1 MVTEFN
7 YIRLEEILSRVLRH
21 PLMQD
26 MTYEAGVQYTV
37 DFLQTVGIP
46 QTFIEKHACINIKN
60 YRALMPCDL
69 IQIIQVKDNKS
80 NKYLKSMSSSIYD
93 KDNNNLTYKTQGNVL
108 YTSFKEG
115 NVEIYYKAI
124 PIDENGVP
132 LIPDN
137 PVFLKALE
145 LYIKKEWFTIL
156 FDVGKINQNI
166 LQNTQQE
173 YAFKVAQCNNM
184 FIIPSVSEMQTITN
198 MFNQLLPNTRQFE
211 KGFKNLGVREELKK
225 SYGN

>member
-1 MVTEFN
+1 MVSEFEF
-7 YIRLEEILSRVLRH
+7 IRLEEVLSRVLKH

-26 MTYEAGVQYTV
+26 MDYETGIQYTV
-37 DFLQTVGIP
+37 DFIRTLGIP
-46 QTFIEKHACINIKN
+46 KTYIEKKKCLTIDCYCAVLPSDLVSIN
-60 YRALMPCDL
+60 
-69 IQIIQVKDNKS
+69 QVKKGDN
-80 NKYLKSMSSSIYD
+80 YLISMTSSTWD
-93 KDNNNLTYKTQGNVL
+93 KNNNLSYKTQGNVI

-115 NVEIYYKAI
+115 DIEVFYKAI
-124 PIDENGVP
+124 PIDENSVP
-132 LIPDN
+132 LIPDH

-156 FDVGKINQNI
+156 FDLGKINQQV

-198 MFNQLLPNTRQFE
+198 MFNQMLPNNKQFYN
-211 KGFKNLGVREELKK
+211 GFKNLGSKEELKK

>member
-7 YIRLEEILSRVLRH
+7 YIRLEEVLARILRH
-21 PLMQD
+21 PLMQSMD
-26 MTYEAGVQYTV
+26 YETGIQYTV
-37 DFLQTVGIP
+37 DFLQTVGFP
-46 QTFIEKHACINIKN
+46 QTFIEKHKCISIKD
-60 YRALMPCDL
+60 YRALLPCDL
-69 IQIIQVKDNKS
+69 IQIIQIKDAKS
-80 NKYLKSMSSSIYD
+80 NKYLRSMSSSVYD
-93 KDNNNLTYKTQGNVL
+93 KDKSNLTYKTQGNVI

-115 NVEIYYKAI
+115 HIELYYKAI

-137 PVFLKALE
+137 SIFLKALE

-156 FDVGKINQNI
+156 FDTGKIHQNI

-173 YAFKVAQCNNM
+173 YAFKVAQCTNM

-198 MFNQLLPNTRQFE
+198 MLNKMLPSNREFE
-211 KGFKNLGVREELKK
+211 RGFKNLGTKEELRNN
-225 SYGN
+225 YGN